1 MPGFRFSVREL
12 FLLTLVAGLVFGWG
26 SQSYICSRPSSHE
39 RALMLKRL
47 EALQE
52 VVQAHQ
58 NPRVTDGAGTKAL
71 RDAQYEVLAAE
82 LELCTTTSE
91 RLKVLERL
99 LEVQQLY
106 EQEESARYEKGS
118 ATGYEFLSAKADRL
132 KVEIAM
138 ERAKAG
144 R

>member
-1 MPGFRFSVREL
+1 MYGFRFSTREI
-12 FLLTLVAGLVFGWG
+12 FLVTLVVALIFGWG
-26 SQSYICSRPSSHE
+26 SQSYIRSWPSSHE
-39 RALMLKRL
+39 RALMQKRL
-47 EALQE
+47 EALKQ

-58 NPRVTDGAGTKAL
+58 NPRVSIGVGPKVV
-71 RDAQYEVLAAE
+71 RDAQCEVLAAE

-91 RLKVLERL
+91 RLKVLEKL

-106 EQEESARYEKGS
+106 EQKEAARYEQGS
-118 ATGYEFLSAKADRL
+118 ATRYEIFGAKADRL
-132 KVEIAM
+132 KVEIAI